1 MKYALLCALICLLV
15 CESSVLSQS
24 SGRRGRTQR
33 SATQVTD
40 TNSKSQ
46 AIKSESV
53 LPIRRVILYSN
64 GVAYVERRGIVSN
77 HAEVSLSFKQSQVDD
92 VLKSMVVLDLGR
104 GRIGAV
110 SYNSS
115 APVSSRMSEI
125 PFAISAA
132 TDGNNGGG
140 LAGVLSQLQGARVI
154 VNAANRTVTGSI
166 LTVEAK
172 HSQIDATKPPVTTH
186 RLVIASDNGE
196 VSGFDLAE
204 VRSLQLADEGARRD
218 LSEFAHAA
226 AAARRR
232 DAKTIVVTSDGV
244 GDREMVVSYTIA
256 APIWKTTYR
265 VVLDEKGKPF
275 FQGWAIVDN
284 ISEEDWNG
292 IQLSLVSGTPVSF
305 IQQIQNPVYR
315 YRPIVPLRQ
324 DLNMRPQTYEPGE
337 AGASS
342 TGSLSGTIKD
352 QSGADVAGARV
363 TVTNITTNQSFDL
376 TTDSD
381 GEYSVA
387 NLTAGQYKLS
397 AKANGFKDTVITD
410 LSVKSGVRTDYDV
423 TLQVGSVSE
432 TVTITAGASA
442 LSTGG
447 AALSNN
453 FTMRSIQSL
462 PTNGRSGLDF
472 MALSPGVASRTP
484 IAKVVASGQSGVEAQ
499 TSGSEV
505 GDLFEYRIEQP
516 VTVPRDRSA
525 LIPILQTRMEG
536 ERVSIFN
543 EQSPSNRPM
552 SGMLLKN
559 TSPLTLDDG
568 SLTVIDGD
576 AYAGEALMER
586 LKPAEERLISFA
598 LDLGTLVNVIDIQD
612 RLPTYMLKVHDGIA
626 ATYFY
631 EVRSKLYTI
640 VNQTD
645 QPRVVYIEQPIGSD
659 PAWKL
664 ADNTPKP
671 DLKTANHYRFRVT
684 VAPHQKLEFPVVER
698 KENYDS
704 FQLSDLNREHLDLFI
719 AQRYIDDHTRQ
730 VLEKLIDIKAR
741 IVRVQGQL
749 AEINQQATDIA
760 QDQQRLRE
768 NIKTLASTAEAKQLI
783 TRYVAKANEQ
793 ETRLEQID
801 KEKVSLNEERS
812 KLNVELAAM
821 IRGLSF
827 DRKID

>member
-1 MKYALLCALICLLV
+1 MKYALLPIGISLLICQSTVVPQTPRTLKRQPIERTRQLV
-15 CESSVLSQS
+15 NAQTQAARSQ
-24 SGRRGRTQR
+24 TR
-33 SATQVTD
+33 S
-40 TNSKSQ
+40 
-46 AIKSESV
+46 SESL

-64 GVAYVERRGIVSN
+64 GVAYIERRGWVSN
-77 HAEVSLSFKQSQVDD
+77 HAEISLSFKQSQVDD
-92 VLKSMVVLDLGR
+92 VLKSMVVLDLGK

-115 APVSSRMSEI
+115 APPSSRMSEI

-154 VNAANRTVTGSI
+154 VTAANRTVAGSI

-196 VSGFDLAE
+196 VSGFDLTE
-204 VRSLQLADEGARRD
+204 LRSVQLADEGSRRD

-244 GDREMVVSYTIA
+244 GEREMVVSYTIA

-265 VVLDEKGKPF
+265 VVLDDKGKPF

-315 YRPIVPLRQ
+315 YRPIIPLQQ
-324 DLNMRPQTYEPGE
+324 DLNLRPQTYEPGE
-337 AGASS
+337 VGATA
-342 TGSLSGTIKD
+342 TGTLNGSVTD
-352 QSGADVAGARV
+352 QNGARVAGANV
-363 TVTNITTNQSFDL
+363 VITNMTSNQSFEVTTNSQGIYSAADL
-376 TTDSD
+376 AP
-381 GEYSVA
+381 G
-387 NLTAGQYKLS
+387 NYKLKIS
-397 AKANGFKDTVITD
+397 ANGFKDAVVND
-410 LSVKSGVRTDYDV
+410 LNVRAGLRTNFDIAVEVGNV
-423 TLQVGSVSE
+423 TE
-432 TVTITAGASA
+432 TVTISGTNATVGNNFNFRQLQDLPISGRAARGMFA
-442 LSTGG
+442 LTPG
-447 AALSNN
+447 AAKH
-453 FTMRSIQSL
+453 R
-462 PTNGRSGLDF
+462 
-472 MALSPGVASRTP
+472 AP
-484 IAKVVASGQSGVEAQ
+484 IADVVASGQSGVEAQ
-499 TSGSEV
+499 TSAAEI

-543 EQSPSNRPM
+543 EQSPGNRPM

-559 TSPLTLDDG
+559 TSSLTLDDG

-598 LDLGTLVNVIDIQD
+598 LDLGTLVNVTEDED
-612 RLPTYMLKVHDGIA
+612 RRPAYMLKVHDGVA
-626 ATYFY
+626 AAYYFN
-631 EVRSKLYTI
+631 VRKKIYTV

-645 QPRVVYIEQPIGSD
+645 QTRVVYIEHPIDKDEGWQLSD
-659 PAWKL
+659 ETA
-664 ADNTPKP
+664 KP
-671 DLKTANHYRFRVT
+671 DLKTAKHYRFRVS
-684 VAPHQKLEFPVVER
+684 VGPHQKLEFPVAER
-698 KENYDS
+698 SEGYDS
-704 FQLSDLNREHLDLFI
+704 FALTEFTRAQLDFFI
-719 AQRYIDDHTRQ
+719 SHKYIDDQTRQ
-730 VLEKLIDIKAR
+730 ALEKIIDLKSQITN
-741 IVRVQGQL
+741 VEVQLQ
-749 AEINQQATDIA
+749 ETNRQATEIG

-768 NIKTLASTAEAKQLI
+768 NIKILTSTSEAKQLI
-783 TRYVAKANEQ
+783 TRYVAKANDQ
-793 ETRLEQID
+793 ETRLEQI
-801 KEKVSLNEERS
+801 EKDRRKFSEERLR
-812 KLNVELAAM
+812 LNAELNAM
-821 IRGLSF
+821 IRGLSI

>member
-1 MKYALLCALICLLV
+1 MKYALLCAAICLVV
-15 CESSVLSQS
+15 CNPIALAQNNRTSKRQPISKKAVVTETQSQTRNAESL
-24 SGRRGRTQR
+24 
-33 SATQVTD
+33 
-40 TNSKSQ
+40 
-46 AIKSESV
+46 

-64 GVAYVERRGIVSN
+64 GVAYVERRGLVNN
-77 HAEVSLSFKQSQVDD
+77 HAEISLSFKQSQVDD

-104 GRIGAV
+104 GRVGAV

-115 APVSSRMSEI
+115 APPSSRLSEI

-154 VNAANRTVTGSI
+154 VSTANRTVAGSI
-166 LTVEAK
+166 LTVEAR

-186 RLVIASDNGE
+186 KLVIASDNGE

-204 VRSLQLADEGARRD
+204 VRSVQLADEGSRRD

-226 AAARRR
+226 ASARRR

-244 GDREMVVSYTIA
+244 GQREMVVSYTIA

-315 YRPIVPLRQ
+315 YRPIVPLKQ
-324 DLNMRPQTYEPGE
+324 DLNMKPQTYEPGE
-337 AGASS
+337 VGATGTGALNGTVKDANGAS
-342 TGSLSGTIKD
+342 
-352 QSGADVAGARV
+352 VAGARV
-363 TVTNITTNQSFDL
+363 VVTNSSTQQSLEMTSSNNGAYWANDLVPGTYSLKVSAPGFKNAVIQELTVKAGARTSFDVGL
-376 TTDSD
+376 
-381 GEYSVA
+381 E
-387 NLTAGQYKLS
+387 
-397 AKANGFKDTVITD
+397 
-410 LSVKSGVRTDYDV
+410 
-423 TLQVGSVSE
+423 VGSVNE
-432 TVTITAGASA
+432 AVTVSGADA
-442 LSTGG
+442 EI
-447 AALSNN
+447 ANN
-453 FTMRSIQSL
+453 FTVRQIQDL
-462 PTNGRSGLDF
+462 PLNSRNLLTLS
-472 MALSPGVASRTP
+472 ALMPGVAPRRPTVSE
-484 IAKVVASGQSGVEAQ
+484 AMVGGQSGVEAQ
-499 TSGSEV
+499 TSASEV

-559 TSPLTLDDG
+559 TSTLTLDDG

-586 LKPAEERLISFA
+586 LKPSEERLISFA
-598 LDLGTLVNVIDIQD
+598 LDLGTLVNTDEDEEQ
-612 RLPTYMLKVHDGIA
+612 RPTYMLKVHNGVA
-626 ATYFY
+626 SAFYFD
-631 EVRSKLYTI
+631 VRKKTYTI

-645 QPRVVYIEQPIGSD
+645 QPRIIYLEHPISQSES
-659 PAWKL
+659 WQL
-664 ADNTPKP
+664 ADETPKP
-671 DLKTANHYRFRVT
+671 DLKTAHHYRFRVS
-684 VAPHQKLEFPVVER
+684 VGPHQKVEFPVVER
-698 KENYDS
+698 KENYNS
-704 FQLSDLNREHLDLFI
+704 FSLADFNRGQLDLFI
-719 AQRYIDDHTRQ
+719 SRRYIDDQTRQ
-730 VLEKLIDIKAR
+730 TLEKLIDLKAQ
-741 IVRVQGQL
+741 IVKLDEQL
-749 AEINQQATDIA
+749 QEANREATGIA

-768 NIKTLASTAEAKQLI
+768 NIKTLTSTSEAKQLI

-793 ETRLEQID
+793 ENRLEQL
-801 KEKVSLNEERS
+801 EKDRKRLTEERS
-812 KLNVELAAM
+812 RLQNELAAL
-821 IRGLSF
+821 IRGVSLE
-827 DRKID
+827 RRIE